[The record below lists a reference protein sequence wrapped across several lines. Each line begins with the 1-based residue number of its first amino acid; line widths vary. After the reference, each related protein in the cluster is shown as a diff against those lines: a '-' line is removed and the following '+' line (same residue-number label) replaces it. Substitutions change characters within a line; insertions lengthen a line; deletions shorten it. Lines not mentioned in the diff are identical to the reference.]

1 MVIPSF
7 PFQIINWSLVPV
19 ERHNGEQ
26 SHADWQ
32 VMQVGNI
39 RIRRLQYAPG
49 YKADHWCKKGH
60 IIHCLEGSMTTE
72 LDDGRLM
79 LLEKGST
86 YIVGDDCE
94 AHRTFTNE
102 GCILFVVD

>member
-7 PFQIINWSLVPV
+7 PFQIINWSLVPA

-86 YIVGDDCE
+86 YIVGDNCE
-94 AHRTFTNE
+94 AHRTFTDQ

>member
-1 MVIPSF
+1 
-7 PFQIINWSLVPV
+7 
-19 ERHNGEQ
+19 
-26 SHADWQ
+26 
-32 VMQVGNI
+32 
-39 RIRRLQYAPG
+39 
-49 YKADHWCKKGH
+49 
-60 IIHCLEGSMTTE
+60 MTTE